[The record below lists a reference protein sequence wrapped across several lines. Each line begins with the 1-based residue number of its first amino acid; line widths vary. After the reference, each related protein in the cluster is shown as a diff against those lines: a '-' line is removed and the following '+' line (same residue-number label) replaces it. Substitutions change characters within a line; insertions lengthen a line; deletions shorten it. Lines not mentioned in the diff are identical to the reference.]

1 MLNALEGLLT
11 LSRALVVLTTTLVVV
26 LDDTARASSNGVRGG
41 SACRSGNLRGSC
53 LGVPLVG
60 VG

>member
-26 LDDTARASSNGVRGG
+26 LDDTARASSNGVGRG
-41 SACRSGNLRGSC
+41 SACGCWNLRSSC